1 MYESFYGFR
10 EKPFSLLPDPEFLFL
25 GEKHSA
31 ALSMLEYGVMNQ
43 AGFTVIVGEIG
54 CGKTT
59 LIRHLLDH
67 MEQDVTVGLISNTQR
82 AMGELLQWVLMAFGL
97 DYRNREKVE
106 LYEMFVDFMIGEYGR
121 NRRTVLISGL

>member
-10 EKPFSLLPDPEFLFL
+10 EKPFSLLPDPDFLFL

-31 ALSMLEYGVMNQ
+31 AFSMLEYGVMNQ

-59 LIRHLLDH
+59 LIRHLLEHLEDN
-67 MEQDVTVGLISNTQR
+67 VTVGLISNTQR
-82 AMGELLQWVLMAFGL
+82 SMKELLEWVLLAFGL
-97 DYRNREKVE
+97 DYHGKEKVE
-106 LYEMFVDFMIGEYGR
+106 LYELFVEC
-121 NRRTVLISGL
+121 